1 MRRRGKI
8 VPQRHFPSSP
18 HRGMVAAIG
27 VRHPRVAMHAWRGAC
42 RTAELF
48 HWGERTMLRL
58 TIPLAA
64 ALLAGAGLAG
74 AARAQ
79 GSGSATL
86 DAVKAR
92 GQLVCG
98 IDGNTAGFSLP
109 DSKGVMT
116 GIDADGC
123 RAVAAAIFG
132 DPGKVKFSPLTTQN
146 RFTALQSAEVD
157 VLIRETTWTMGREVS
172 LGAEFAGINFYDGTG
187 FIVKKAMGVKSA
199 KELDGAT
206 VCVQPGTSTE
216 LAVADYFRQASL
228 KFTPILIDNVA
239 EIQNAFISGRC
250 DVFSNDS
257 SALATFRAT
266 QANKDDYVLLPE
278 IISKEPLG
286 PMVRKGDDKWF
297 DLLRWTYFAM
307 LIAEEHGITSKNID
321 EHMTTTNPE
330 ERRFLGLE
338 GDLGKAMGLDNKW
351 AYNLIKAEGSAAE
364 IWDRNLGVLG
374 IPRGINALWN
384 KGGLMYAPP
393 MR

>member
-1 MRRRGKI
+1 MRPT
-8 VPQRHFPSSP
+8 VQL
-18 HRGMVAAIG
+18 VAAVLG
-27 VRHPRVAMHAWRGAC
+27 GA
-42 RTAELF
+42 F
-48 HWGERTMLRL
+48 
-58 TIPLAA
+58 
-64 ALLAGAGLAG
+64 LAGLGG
-74 AARAQ
+74 AAHAQ

-86 DAVKAR
+86 DAVKGR
-92 GQLVCG
+92 GQLICG
-98 IDGNTAGFSLP
+98 VDGNTAGFSLP
-109 DSKGVMT
+109 DSQGVMR
-116 GIDADGC
+116 GLDADGC
-123 RAVAAAIFG
+123 RSVAAAIFG
-132 DPGKVKFSPLTTQN
+132 DPGKVKFTLLTTQN
-146 RFTALQSAEVD
+146 RFTALQSGEVD

-216 LAVADYFRQASL
+216 LAVADYFRQANM

-239 EIQNAFISGRC
+239 EIENAFLAGRC

-266 QANKDDYVLLPE
+266 QTNKDDLVLLPE

-297 DLLRWTYFAM
+297 DIIRWTYFAQ
-307 LIAEEHGITSKNID
+307 LIAEEHGMTSKNID
-321 EHMTTTNPE
+321 EHMNTTNPE

-351 AYNLIKAEGSAAE
+351 AYNAIKQVGNFAE
-364 IWDRNLGVLG
+364 IWDRNMGALG
-374 IPRGINALWN
+374 IARGINALWN

>member
-1 MRRRGKI
+1 MMR
-8 VPQRHFPSSP
+8 Q
-18 HRGMVAAIG
+18 
-27 VRHPRVAMHAWRGAC
+27 
-42 RTAELF
+42 T
-48 HWGERTMLRL
+48 TQ
-58 TIPLAA
+58 LAA
-64 ALLAGAGLAG
+64 VLLGGALVTGLAG
-74 AARAQ
+74 TARAD

-98 IDGNTAGFSLP
+98 IDGSTPGFSLP
-109 DSKGVMT
+109 DSQGNMT
-116 GIDADGC
+116 GIDADDC
-123 RAVAAAIFG
+123 RSVAAAVLG
-132 DPGKVKFSPLTTQN
+132 DPTKVKYVPLTTQN
-146 RFTALQSAEVD
+146 RFTALQSAEID

-187 FIVKKAMGVKSA
+187 FIVKKASGVKSA

-216 LAVADYFRQASL
+216 LAVSDFFRLANL

-266 QANKDDYVLLPE
+266 QSNKDDYMLLPE

-297 DLLRWTYFAM
+297 DIIRWTFFTQ

-321 EHMTTTNPE
+321 EHMSTTNPE
-330 ERRFLGLE
+330 ERRMLGLE
-338 GDLGKAMGLDNKW
+338 GDLGKAAGLDPKW
-351 AYNLIKAEGSAAE
+351 AYNAIKLVGNAQE

-374 IPRGINALWN
+374 IPRGINGLWN

>member
-1 MRRRGKI
+1 ME
-8 VPQRHFPSSP
+8 
-18 HRGMVAAIG
+18 
-27 VRHPRVAMHAWRGAC
+27 VRSIAVLG
-42 RTAELF
+42 
-48 HWGERTMLRL
+48 
-58 TIPLAA
+58 A
-64 ALLAGAGLAG
+64 ALLAGAAALPLSAQAAG
-74 AARAQ
+74 T
-79 GSGSATL
+79 GSPTL
-86 DAVKAR
+86 DAVLAR

-98 IDGNTAGFSLP
+98 IDGATAGFSLP
-109 DSKGVMT
+109 DSQGVMR

-123 RAVAAAIFG
+123 RSVAAAIFG
-132 DPGKVKFSPLTTQN
+132 DPGKVKFVPLTTTS
-146 RFTALQSAEVD
+146 RFTALQAGDVD

-172 LGAEFAGINFYDGTG
+172 LGGLFAGINFYDGTG
-187 FIVKKAMGVKSA
+187 FIVKKAAGVKSA

-216 LAVADYFRQASL
+216 LAIADYFRQQNL
-228 KFTPILIDNVA
+228 KFTPILIDNLA

-250 DVFSNDS
+250 DAFSNDS

-297 DLLRWTYFAM
+297 DIIRWTYFAQ
-307 LIAEEHGITSKNID
+307 LIAEEHGWTSQNID
-321 EHMTTTNPE
+321 QQMNTTDPE
-330 ERRFLGLE
+330 GRRFLGLE
-338 GDLGKAMGLDNKW
+338 GDLGKAMGLDNRW
-351 AYNLIKAEGSAAE
+351 AYNAIKAIGNAAE

>member
-1 MRRRGKI
+1 
-8 VPQRHFPSSP
+8 
-18 HRGMVAAIG
+18 
-27 VRHPRVAMHAWRGAC
+27 
-42 RTAELF
+42 
-48 HWGERTMLRL
+48 MLRQ

-64 ALLAGAGLAG
+64 ALLGGAFLTGTAH
-74 AARAQ
+74 AQ

-92 GQLVCG
+92 GQLICG

-109 DSKGVMT
+109 DSKGAMV

-123 RAVAAAIFG
+123 RSVAAAVFG
-132 DPGKVKFSPLTTQN
+132 DPSKVKFVPLTATN

-157 VLIRETTWTMGREVS
+157 VLIRETTWTMGREAS

-187 FIVKKAMGVKSA
+187 FLAKKALGVKSA

-216 LAVADYFRQASL
+216 LAVSDFFRQANL

-321 EHMTTTNPE
+321 EHMSTTNPE

-338 GDLGKAMGLDNKW
+338 GDLGKALGLDGKW
-351 AYNLIKAEGSAAE
+351 AYNAIKLVGNASE
-364 IWDRNLGVLG
+364 IWDRDLGVLG

>member
-1 MRRRGKI
+1 
-8 VPQRHFPSSP
+8 
-18 HRGMVAAIG
+18 MVAAIDA
-27 VRHPRVAMHAWRGAC
+27 RHLRVAAHAWPGVC
-42 RTAELF
+42 RVIDVF
-48 HWGERTMLRL
+48 HWGERTMLRP
-58 TIPLAA
+58 TNPFAA
-64 ALLAGAGLAG
+64 ALLGGALVAGLGG
-74 AARAQ
+74 AAHAQ
-79 GSGSATL
+79 SGSATL

-109 DSKGVMT
+109 DSKGVMG

-123 RAVAAAIFG
+123 RAVAAAVLG
-132 DPGKVKFSPLTTQN
+132 DASKVKFSPLTTQN

-157 VLIRETTWTMGREVS
+157 VLIRETTWTMGREAS

-187 FIVKKAMGVKSA
+187 FIAKKAMGVKSA

-216 LAVADYFRQASL
+216 LAVADYFRQANL

-250 DVFSNDS
+250 DVLSNDS

-297 DLLRWTYFAM
+297 DIVRWTFFTA
-307 LIAEEHGITSKNID
+307 LIAEEHGITSKNVD
-321 EHMTTTNPE
+321 EHADAKNTNPE
-330 ERRFLGLE
+330 ERRMLGLE
-338 GDLGKAMGLDNKW
+338 GDLGKALGLDGKW
-351 AYNLIKAEGSAAE
+351 AYNAIKQVGNAQE

>member
-1 MRRRGKI
+1 
-8 VPQRHFPSSP
+8 
-18 HRGMVAAIG
+18 
-27 VRHPRVAMHAWRGAC
+27 
-42 RTAELF
+42 
-48 HWGERTMLRL
+48 MLRQ
-58 TIPLAA
+58 TIPFAAVLLGGAVLAGFGAA
-64 ALLAGAGLAG
+64 AHAE
-74 AARAQ
+74 

-86 DAVKAR
+86 DTAKGR

-98 IDGNTAGFSLP
+98 IDGGTAGFSLP

-123 RAVAAAIFG
+123 RSVAAAIFG
-132 DPGKVKFSPLTTQN
+132 DASKVKFTPLTTQN
-146 RFTALQSAEVD
+146 RFTALQSGEVD
-157 VLIRETTWTMGREVS
+157 VLIRETTWTMGREAS

-216 LAVADYFRQASL
+216 LAVSDFFRQANL

-239 EIQNAFISGRC
+239 EIQSAFISGRC

-257 SALATFRAT
+257 SALGTFRAT
-266 QANKDDYVLLPE
+266 QSNKDDYVLLPE

-297 DLLRWTYFAM
+297 DIIRWTYFAM
-307 LIAEEHGITSKNID
+307 LIAEEHGVTSKNID
-321 EHMTTTNPE
+321 TMSGTTDPE
-330 ERRFLGLE
+330 LRRFLGLE
-338 GDLGKAMGLDNKW
+338 GDLGKALGLDNKW
-351 AYNLIKAEGSAAE
+351 AYNAIKAEGNAAE